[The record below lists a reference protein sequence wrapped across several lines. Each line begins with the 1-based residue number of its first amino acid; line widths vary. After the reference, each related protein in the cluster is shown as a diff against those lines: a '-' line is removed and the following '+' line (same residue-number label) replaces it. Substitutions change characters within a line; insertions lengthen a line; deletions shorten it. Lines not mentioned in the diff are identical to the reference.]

1 MLCKFHKVLNDV
13 YYTKLKSIIENSEN
27 PTNENQENIFLF
39 VFKHIYTRFAQI
51 LIITLTMLS
60 RLLSPILSLLD
71 NIIYLLYKI
80 HIYIKYRS
88 IKTLN
93 YNKSKMQIIL
103 DLDDTLMYESSRQIP
118 NLRQFQLLNDGSYIY
133 IRPYTRNFLS
143 SLDEICDFF
152 IYTSATEEYANQIIN
167 YIDNRNCYFKKKL
180 FGQDCVNSNGK
191 FLKDVKKMKIEKRDK
206 DKLLI
211 IDDNPNCYLNYEDHI
226 IQISYWEGDSSDD
239 SLYKIQNILFSNYN
253 GGGYFYNVILD
264 SRINEI

>member
-103 DLDDTLMYESSRQIP
+103 DLDNTLI
-118 NLRQFQLLNDGSYIY
+118 
-133 IRPYTRNFLS
+133 
-143 SLDEICDFF
+143 
-152 IYTSATEEYANQIIN
+152 
-167 YIDNRNCYFKKKL
+167 
-180 FGQDCVNSNGK
+180 
-191 FLKDVKKMKIEKRDK
+191 
-206 DKLLI
+206 
-211 IDDNPNCYLNYEDHI
+211 
-226 IQISYWEGDSSDD
+226 
-239 SLYKIQNILFSNYN
+239 
-253 GGGYFYNVILD
+253 
-264 SRINEI
+264 

>member
-1 MLCKFHKVLNDV
+1 MLSKFHKVLNNV
-13 YYTKLKSIIENSEN
+13 YYTKLKSIIETSEN
-27 PTNENQENIFLF
+27 QTNINKENIFLF
-39 VFKHIYTRFAQI
+39 IFKHIYIRLAQI
-51 LIITLTMLS
+51 IIITLIMLS
-60 RLLSPILSLLD
+60 RLISPLLYLID
-71 NIIYLLYKI
+71 KIVYLLYKI

-88 IKTLN
+88 IKILN
-93 YNKSKMQIIL
+93 YNRLKMQIIL
-103 DLDDTLMYESSRQIP
+103 DLDNTLVYKSSKKIP
-118 NLRQFQLLNDGSYIY
+118 NLRQFQILNDGSYIY

-152 IYTSATEEYANQIIN
+152 IYTSATEEYAKQIIN
-167 YIDNRNCYFKKKL
+167 YIDNKNCYFKKTL
-180 FGQDCVNSNGK
+180 FRQDCVQSNGK
-191 FLKDVKKMKIEKRDK
+191 YLKDVKKMKIDKRDIYR
-206 DKLLI
+206 LLI